1 MSEYNEKERKTE
13 RKRGIKVI
21 KKIERKKIPN
31 IRKGLKRNKQKK
43 EDYKIRR
50 KGALRIKRG
59 LEKKNSKKLKWISN
73 IYAAFGA
80 TPRIQHVTR
89 LM

>member
-31 IRKGLKRNKQKK
+31 IRKGLKRNKQKE

-73 IYAAFGA
+73 ME
-80 TPRIQHVTR
+80 RR
-89 LM
+89 D